1 MSIKSIISLLTA
13 SVLTSCVVVAPGT
26 VGVKSKLGKL
36 DNKVI
41 QPGLV
46 GLNPIIT
53 RVIAVPTRTVNFGG
67 SF

>member
-36 DNKVI
+36 DHKVI
-41 QPGLV
+41 QPGVEINNRL
-46 GLNPIIT
+46 I
-53 RVIAVPTRTVNFGG
+53 VIDLSMYF
-67 SF
+67 